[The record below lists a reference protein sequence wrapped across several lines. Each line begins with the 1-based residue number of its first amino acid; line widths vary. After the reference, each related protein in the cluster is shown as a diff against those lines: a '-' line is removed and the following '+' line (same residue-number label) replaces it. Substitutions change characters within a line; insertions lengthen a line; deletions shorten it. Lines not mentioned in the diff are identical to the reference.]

1 MKARVHF
8 CIVMPVKND
17 SRSAGY
23 LVQQLNEKFKEAQIG
38 ISIYMVDDASSKVEH
53 ELLRS
58 IEKNNQ
64 NVYLVQTKARLGHQ
78 RALLMGV
85 RESSAQRGS
94 YSNLILMDSDGE
106 DKAEHAVK
114 LAKYLLENQDLEV
127 VFSQRGKRQST
138 KSFVLLYSAF
148 SRLFRQFTGV
158 PLDVG
163 NFMAIKGDW
172 VKILLNLPH
181 VSNHIAMSAQ
191 RYAPNSHKV
200 RNDRG
205 TRYLGKSKMNF
216 SGLALHGYGAISV
229 YADII
234 LSRILLVAIPA
245 GMIAILSSVVLVLM
259 KFFGFANFLQ
269 GWVSTVSLFL
279 LGFGLLTVIQLI
291 TTTLIL
297 LSIQKTDNERH

>member
-1 MKARVHF
+1 
-8 CIVMPVKND
+8 MPVKND
-17 SRSAGY
+17 ARSAGY
-23 LVQQLNEKFKEAQIG
+23 LVQQLNESFKEAQIS
-38 ISIYMVDDASSKVEH
+38 ISIFLVDDASSKVENA
-53 ELLRS
+53 LLRS
-58 IEKNNQ
+58 IEKDNQ
-64 NVYLVQTKARLGHQ
+64 NVCLVQTKARLGHQ

-114 LAKYLLENQDLEV
+114 LAKYLLENQDFQV
-127 VFSQRGKRQST
+127 VFSQRGKRYSSR
-138 KSFVLLYSAF
+138 SFVVLYSLF
-148 SRLFRQFTGV
+148 SRLFRRLTGV

-200 RNDRG
+200 LNDRG
-205 TRYLGKSKMNF
+205 SRYLGKSKMNF

-234 LSRILLVAIPA
+234 LSRMLLVAIPS
-245 GMIAILSSVVLVLM
+245 GLIAILSSVVLALM
-259 KFFGFANFLQ
+259 KFFGLANFLQ
-269 GWVSTVSLFL
+269 GWVSIVSLFL
-279 LGFGLLTVIQLI
+279 LGFGLLTVIQLV

-297 LSIQKTDNERH
+297 LSIQRNDNEQD